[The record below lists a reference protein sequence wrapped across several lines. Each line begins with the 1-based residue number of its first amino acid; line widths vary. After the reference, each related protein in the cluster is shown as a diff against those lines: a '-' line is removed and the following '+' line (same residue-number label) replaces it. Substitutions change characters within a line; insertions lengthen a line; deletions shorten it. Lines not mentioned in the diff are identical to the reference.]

1 MKILQF
7 QPNKVLDLY
16 LELVYDKYAE
26 ILLHLADMDD
36 QTVHLFIYGLFIFV
50 EPAIDVSA

>member
-36 QTVHLFIYGLFIFV
+36 QTVCLFIYGLFIFV
-50 EPAIDVSA
+50 EPDIDVSA

>member
-26 ILLHLADMDD
+26 ILSHLADMDD
-36 QTVHLFIYGLFIFV
+36 QTVRLFIYGFFIFV
-50 EPAIDVSA
+50 EPAIDVVA